1 MRLDKFLADCGL
13 GTRTEIKK
21 LIKSGSI
28 RVAGQDNLRPELKID
43 ENKDEVFAFGERIIY
58 KKHIYLIMNR
68 PQGFVSATWD
78 KRDRVVLELVPEEYL
93 HFEPFPVGRL
103 DIDTEGLLI
112 LTDDG
117 DLAHRLLSPKKHVPK
132 TYFARLETSAKTEYI
147 DKFKKGVT
155 LDDGYKTKPATLEIL
170 NENEINLTISEGK
183 FHQVKR
189 MFESVGNKVV
199 FLKRIKMNNLELDE
213 NLQLGQCREL
223 TEEEFN
229 ALTEGV

>member
-28 RVAGQDNLRPELKID
+28 RVTGHDNLRPELKID
-43 ENKDEVFAFGERIIY
+43 ENKDEVFAFGEKIIY
-58 KKHIYLIMNR
+58 KKHIYLIMNK

-132 TYFARLETSAKTEYI
+132 TYFARLENPAKAEYI
-147 DKFKKGVT
+147 EKFKKGVV

-189 MFESVGNKVV
+189 MFESVGNKVEY
-199 FLKRIKMNNLELDE
+199 LKRIKMNNLELDE
-213 NLQLGQCREL
+213 NLQLGQCQEL

>member
-28 RVAGQDNLRPELKID
+28 RVTGHDNLRPELKID
-43 ENKDEVFAFGERIIY
+43 ENKDEVFAFGEKIIY
-58 KKHIYLIMNR
+58 KKHIYLIMNK

-78 KRDRVVLELVPEEYL
+78 KRDRVVLELVPEEFL

-132 TYFARLETSAKTEYI
+132 TYFARLENPAKTEYI
-147 DKFKKGVT
+147 EKFKKGVT

-170 NENEINLTISEGK
+170 SENEINLTISEGK

-189 MFESVGNKVV
+189 MFESVGNKVEY
-199 FLKRIKMNNLELDE
+199 LKRIKMNNLELDE
-213 NLQLGQCREL
+213 SLELGQCREL